1 MPEAFV
7 LPFATWAVTLDGTD
21 LTAKINPRLLSA
33 TISQKREDE
42 ADQLDIVV
50 DDSDGAFAIP
60 TPGKLLKLAM
70 GWARGT
76 GLPQGMIAMGTFK
89 VDEAKWGGPPDR
101 ITIRARSA
109 DFTDAFRV
117 RKERGFVGKTVS
129 EVLGAIAADNGLTTA
144 IDAALGAK
152 AIPALGHGAKSDA
165 ALLKALGKRFD
176 AVATVKNGSLIFS
189 PIGSGKAPSGGA
201 LPGETIDR
209 AATGSVEYERVE
221 RENYGGVVAVWHDKA
236 SGERKQVQAGGSS
249 AAEAKPKRI
258 RKVFANE
265 ADARQH
271 AEAEHTRISRTKA
284 KVSIDLAY
292 GRPDLYPERPI
303 TLTGFKPEI
312 DAREWIVA
320 EASHT
325 LDGSGGLKSKLTLEA
340 RD

>member
-7 LPFATWAVTLDGTD
+7 LPFATWAVSLDGTD

-50 DDSDGAFAIP
+50 DDGDGAFAIP
-60 TPGKLLKLAM
+60 TPGKLLKVAM

-76 GLPQGMIAMGTFK
+76 GLPQGLIALGTFK
-89 VDEAKWGGPPDR
+89 VDEAKWGGPPDK

-117 RKERGFVGKTVS
+117 RKERSFVGKTVND
-129 EVLGAIAADNGLTTA
+129 VLGAIAADNGLTTA

-152 AIPALGHGAKSDA
+152 TIPALGHGAKSDA
-165 ALLKALGKRFD
+165 AMLKALGKRFD
-176 AVATVKNGSLIFS
+176 AVATVKNGSLIFT
-189 PIGSGKAPSGGA
+189 PIGSGKAPGGAA
-201 LPGETIDR
+201 LPGETIAR
-209 AATGSVEYERVE
+209 TATSTVEYERVE

-249 AAEAKPKRI
+249 GSEAKPKRI

-265 ADARQH
+265 ADARHH

-284 KVSIDLAY
+284 KVTIDLAY

-312 DAREWIVA
+312 DARQWIVA

-340 RD
+340 KS